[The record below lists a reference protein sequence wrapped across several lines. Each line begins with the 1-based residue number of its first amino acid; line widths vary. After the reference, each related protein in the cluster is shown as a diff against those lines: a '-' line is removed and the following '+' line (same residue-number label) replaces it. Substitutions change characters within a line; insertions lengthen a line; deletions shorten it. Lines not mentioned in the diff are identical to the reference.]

1 MEEII
6 YIIIFIL
13 ILTIVG
19 ATIYMI
25 FDFIDYKNN
34 VDRSFDISTGHV
46 NDNFSKM
53 SKNMEASST
62 EISENKYNILQNR
75 TDVRNLKRDIDNL
88 SEKTEDMRSQ
98 IKESD
103 DTNISSF
110 DGALKQYFS
119 FTDNGDPIQSLPI
132 YRHAFS
138 GIDPSLGL
146 LTHTT
151 TYDGMTINT
160 GENVVNNDNLK
171 ICNSDRSCI
180 NLNANSDGFNIT
192 PDDTNNMNMTINS
205 KNNQPIAKFDMNTNS
220 IYLGGSD
227 ATSPLY
233 IENGNVYM
241 HNVNMSA
248 IEDVMN
254 DVEGL
259 KNFTSNVDYNSLI
272 NVPEYWNVFDGTYGS
287 LSGLPSASTL

>member
-6 YIIIFIL
+6 YITIFMLIIV
-13 ILTIVG
+13 IVG
-19 ATIYMI
+19 VTIYMI
-25 FDFIDYKNN
+25 FDFIDYKSN
-34 VDRSFDISTGHV
+34 VDRSFDISTGQV
-46 NDNFSKM
+46 NDNFTKM
-53 SKNMEASST
+53 SKNLDTSLA
-62 EISENKYNILQNR
+62 EISENTHNILQNR
-75 TDVRNLKRDIDNL
+75 RDLRNLKKNIKNL

-119 FTDNGDPIQSLPI
+119 FTDNGNPIQTLPI
-132 YRHAFS
+132 YRHPFS

-160 GENVVNNDNLK
+160 GENVVNDDNLK
-171 ICNSDRSCI
+171 ICNSDKNCI
-180 NLNANSDGFNIT
+180 NMNVNSDGFNIT
-192 PDDTNNMNMTINS
+192 PDDTNKMNMTINS
-205 KNNQPIAKFDMNTNS
+205 KNNQTMAKFDMNTNS

-241 HNVNMSA
+241 HDVNMSA
-248 IEDVMN
+248 IKDVMN
-254 DVEGL
+254 DIEGL
-259 KNFTSNVDYNSLI
+259 KHFTSNVDYNNLI
-272 NVPEYWNVFDGTYGS
+272 NIPEYWNVFDGTYAS
-287 LSGLPSASTL
+287 LSGLPSPSTL